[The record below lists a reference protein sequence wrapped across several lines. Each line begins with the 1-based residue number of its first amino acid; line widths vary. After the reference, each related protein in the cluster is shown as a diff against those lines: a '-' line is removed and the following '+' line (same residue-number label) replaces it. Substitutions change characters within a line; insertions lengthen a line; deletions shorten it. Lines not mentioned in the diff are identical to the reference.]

1 MENRKEDFEV
11 KVKKQGKN
19 VDVKVETKNVDVE
32 FEKNETEKHFKLDGK
47 NLKVEVDKTAEGT
60 NVHVDAEKGF
70 LKKVGGFIAK
80 LVTFKFRK

>member
-19 VDVKVETKNVDVE
+19 VDVKIDTKNVNLE
-32 FEKNETEKHFKLDGK
+32 FEKNDTEKHFKLDGK
-47 NLKVEVDKTAEGT
+47 NLKVEVDKTVEGT

-70 LKKVGGFIAK
+70 FKKVGEFIVK
-80 LVTFKFRK
+80 LVTRKFRK

>member
-19 VDVKVETKNVDVE
+19 VDVKIDTKNVNLE
-32 FEKNETEKHFKLDGK
+32 FEKNDTEKHFKLDGK
-47 NLKVEVDKTAEGT
+47 NLKVEVDKTVEAT

-70 LKKVGGFIAK
+70 FKKVGEVIVK
-80 LVTFKFRK
+80 LVTRKFRK